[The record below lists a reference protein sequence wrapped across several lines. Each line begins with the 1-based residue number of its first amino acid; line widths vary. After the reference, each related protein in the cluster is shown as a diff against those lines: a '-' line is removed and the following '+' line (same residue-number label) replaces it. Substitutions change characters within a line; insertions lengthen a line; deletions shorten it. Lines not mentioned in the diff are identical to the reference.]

1 MNYELLTTN
10 FFYMREPS
18 IFEKIVAGE
27 IPSTKIREN
36 DEFLAILDVFP
47 NCKWQ
52 TLVIPKTR
60 YDSDISLM
68 PDDVYS
74 RYMLATKEVIA
85 ILKKWLW
92 VQRVWVIMEWMWV
105 HHAHVK
111 LYPMY
116 GLWEEWKAIEVKEKK
131 RFDTYEWYLTTH
143 MGEFKGKDELDW
155 VAKEILS

>member
-1 MNYELLTTN
+1 
-10 FFYMREPS
+10 MREPS

-52 TLVIPKTR
+52 TLVIPKQR

-74 RYMLATKEVIA
+74 RYMLAVKEVILL
-85 ILKKWLW
+85 LKKW
-92 VQRVWVIMEWMWV
+92 MWV
-105 HHAHVK
+105 GKIWQIIEWESVNHAHVK
-111 LYPMY
+111 LYPMNMTWGKVLY
-116 GLWEEWKAIEVKEKK
+116 DKK
-131 RFDTYEWYLTTH
+131 WFPFYPWYLTSQ
-143 MGEFKGKDELDW
+143 MWEMKSKEELDQM
-155 VAKEILS
+155 AQEIANHG